1 MAEKTCAG
9 DFIAGLLVGM
19 LAGAAAA
26 LLLAPQSGE
35 ETRTL
40 LREKGIELGHRA
52 EELQAEAKE
61 RAADLQTKVKQAVEE
76 GKVTA
81 TQKKE
86 ELLSQVG
93 KGQAAEEPPAAA

>member
-1 MAEKTCAG
+1 
-9 DFIAGLLVGM
+9 LVGA
-19 LAGAAAA
+19 LVGAAAA

-40 LREKGIELGHRA
+40 IHDKGVELGQKADEMSVEARQRA
-52 EELQAEAKE
+52 AELQE
-61 RAADLQTKVKQAVEE
+61 RMQQAVEE
-76 GKVTA
+76 GKATA

-93 KGQAAEEPPAAA
+93 TSEAEETPAAV